1 MRASPQRVFRAAKAV
16 VTKTTAARDLADAL
30 SWQSPVAQVCP
41 VRKLETN
48 FEIVRLVS
56 RKRQLLQLDA
66 SGSMAER
73 MGFKPNCELASLRR
87 DHCFGKVGPDIARS
101 RQLRRFGGNRARK
114 SKLPGRAGLP
124 GTTSGLQVQAPNFP
138 GFAKARLTTTYVSRS
153 AFPRGPR
160 RRTIGLPAVLSGA
173 GNDKSLVHEPA
184 KHSSLDA
191 KMDANSTQSKNRFC
205 RPTANYL
212 HLL

>member
-41 VRKLETN
+41 VRKLET
-48 FEIVRLVS
+48 R
-56 RKRQLLQLDA
+56 A
-66 SGSMAER
+66 SPTHDRVAGS
-73 MGFKPNCELASLRR
+73 
-87 DHCFGKVGPDIARS
+87 V
-101 RQLRRFGGNRARK
+101 
-114 SKLPGRAGLP
+114 
-124 GTTSGLQVQAPNFP
+124 
-138 GFAKARLTTTYVSRS
+138 
-153 AFPRGPR
+153 
-160 RRTIGLPAVLSGA
+160 SGA

-205 RPTANYL
+205 RLTANYVHIL
-212 HLL
+212 